1 MDAEL
6 PLSNHILL
14 IEIKLQ
20 LSCKVLEL
28 FTLDEVRSHSL
39 GNIERWRAQGT
50 FGPAYIQWVE
60 ILLDPDD
67 RRLLDAMTS
76 LDEISNQLRQSIPYV
91 GLLDQEAV
99 RNTVKKCKGLI

>member
-14 IEIKLQ
+14 DEIKLQ

-28 FTLDEVRSHSL
+28 FTLDEVRNHSL

-50 FGPAYIQWVE
+50 FGPAYI
-60 ILLDPDD
+60 
-67 RRLLDAMTS
+67 
-76 LDEISNQLRQSIPYV
+76 
-91 GLLDQEAV
+91 
-99 RNTVKKCKGLI
+99 